1 MLQLLLPHSH
11 ISGLR
16 HHKFDLFLAFI
27 PLFRWRRRKNLY
39 ILSGNEIFLRPL
51 PFFTIFSA
59 MVSSSTSCISSE
71 SQPPSTQPTF
81 HPLVLKSWILS
92 GLDLTYSFL
101 FPCTS
106 ITCLKSR
113 KGPGVTLILGRR
125 DEASLPAYC
134 YDCKSSAIGANLSC
148 PFLTENILVDKG
160 RNVMIVHNEQHQ
172 SHNVCGIQTV
182 SSSILIR
189 KRFNEFFIQ
198 FKARFELLLWIL
210 SCLSDLASA
219 FDFPFIYF
227 NFNVQNIL
235 SITAVRPLRKSVRSV
250 INYQEH
256 KIIKKI

>member
-27 PLFRWRRRKNLY
+27 PPHPSPSRWRRRKNLY

-51 PFFTIFSA
+51 PFSTIFSA

-106 ITCLKSR
+106 ITFLKSR
-113 KGPGVTLILGRR
+113 KGPGVTLILRRR
-125 DEASLPAYC
+125 DEASAVQLLQVLSYRRKLPLLPL
-134 YDCKSSAIGANLSC
+134 D
-148 PFLTENILVDKG
+148 TE
-160 RNVMIVHNEQHQ
+160 
-172 SHNVCGIQTV
+172 
-182 SSSILIR
+182 
-189 KRFNEFFIQ
+189 
-198 FKARFELLLWIL
+198 
-210 SCLSDLASA
+210 
-219 FDFPFIYF
+219 YF
-227 NFNVQNIL
+227 GW
-235 SITAVRPLRKSVRSV
+235 
-250 INYQEH
+250 QES
-256 KIIKKI
+256 